1 MNIHLCTYVQK
12 TVCLSLFSVTNSKT
26 TLLPIVTRNIKTEA
40 LFENSFRFK
49 TLSRVG
55 NTALFKPSI
64 TKCCEYY
71 IKMQQHET
79 HALKHLT

>member
-26 TLLPIVTRNIKTEA
+26 TLLPIVTRNGTEV
-40 LFENSFRFK
+40 LYRNSFTFR
-49 TLSRVG
+49 TLFRVG

-64 TKCCEYY
+64 TKCC
-71 IKMQQHET
+71 
-79 HALKHLT
+79 